1 MSQKVTIAVDAMGG
15 DHAPDVVLEGV
26 AAALAADADISVV
39 LCGPKAVVEPFA
51 ASHERC
57 RAQVTDA
64 GHRHGRAP
72 RPSRSQ
78 EEGFVAWWWAAA
90 W

>member
-39 LCGPKAVVEPFA
+39 DIQFA
-51 ASHERC
+51 
-57 RAQVTDA
+57 
-64 GHRHGRAP
+64 P
-72 RPSRSQ
+72 
-78 EEGFVAWWWAAA
+78 
-90 W
+90 